1 MHIIIIIIIIECDGC
16 IHVHVIHKPFM
27 WGSLRLS
34 PKRRYLGE
42 GPGMQLVIVMM
53 FIVYWFEFV
62 HSNLYIHVHVHVHV
76 N

>member
-1 MHIIIIIIIIECDGC
+1 MHIIIITECDGC

-27 WGSLRLS
+27 WGSLTDRLS

-53 FIVYWFEFV
+53 
-62 HSNLYIHVHVHVHV
+62 L
-76 N
+76 